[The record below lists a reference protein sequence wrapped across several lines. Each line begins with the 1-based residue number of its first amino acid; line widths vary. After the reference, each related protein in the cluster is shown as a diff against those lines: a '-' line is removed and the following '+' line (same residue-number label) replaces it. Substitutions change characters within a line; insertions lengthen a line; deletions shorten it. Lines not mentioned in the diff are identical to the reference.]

1 MPEATPSAEFD
12 FPLLR
17 TCPYAPPAEYPAHR
31 ATGAP
36 APGRLYNGRR
46 VWLITRHD
54 QARAILGD
62 ARFSSDIT
70 NPGYPMYAEAF
81 EGSRAFPMLFT
92 MDPPQH
98 TVQRKAVVSEFTLRR
113 AEQLRPAMQRKADEL
128 IDAMLA
134 GGNEADLVTAF
145 AEPFSGTITCWA
157 LGMEYADM
165 QAWLLDQREVRR
177 QATSAVDTAQVGD
190 EVATRMIALQQYFL
204 RFIDDKQENPG
215 DDPTSRVIEKH
226 VKTGTISRTELANL
240 CFLIFIA
247 GQSPVQAM
255 LTAGVGLLLENPDQV
270 DLLRDDPAVLPGAVD
285 EMMRLISPLDLMPRV
300 ALEDVEVGGQLIRA
314 GEGVVVA
321 NGAANRDPA
330 DYPEPDRLDVRR
342 SGRGHLAFGTGIHHC
357 LGANLTRI
365 GLEVAYGTL
374 FRRLPGLKLTLPVEE
389 FYDRPGWHPEVERM
403 PVTW

>member
-1 MPEATPSAEFD
+1 MSEATTPADIE

-17 TCPYAPPAEYPAHR
+17 KCPYAPPEEYRSMR

-36 APGRLYNGRR
+36 APGRLYSGKR

-54 QARAILGD
+54 QARAVLND

-70 NPGYPMYAEAF
+70 NPGYPIYAEAF
-81 EGSRAFPMLFT
+81 EASRAFPMLFT

-98 TVQRKAVVSEFTLRR
+98 SVQRKSVVSEFTLRR
-113 AEQLRPAMQRKADEL
+113 AELLRPQMQRKADEL
-128 IDAMLA
+128 IDAMEA
-134 GGNEADLVTAF
+134 RGNEADLVAAF

-165 QAWLLDQREVRR
+165 QAWLLDSREVKEK
-177 QATSAVDTAQVGD
+177 AISVVDTEQVGN
-190 EVATRMIALQQYFL
+190 EVADRMVALQQYFL
-204 RFIDDKQENPG
+204 RFIDEKQENPG

-226 VKTGTISRTELANL
+226 VNTGTLSKTELANL

-255 LTAGVGLLLENPDQV
+255 LTAGVGLFLENPDQV
-270 DLLRDDPAVLPGAVD
+270 ELVQEDAGLLPRAVD

-300 ALEDVEVGGQLIRA
+300 ALEDVEVGGLLIRA

-330 DYPEPDRLDVRR
+330 EYPSPDRLDVRR
-342 SGRGHLAFGTGIHHC
+342 TGRGHLAFGSGIHHC
-357 LGANLTRI
+357 LGANLTKI

-374 FRRLPGLKLTLPVEE
+374 FRRLPGLKLAVGELPN
-389 FYDRPGWHPEVERM
+389 RPGWHPEIERM

>member
-1 MPEATPSAEFD
+1 MPDTSSGEAD

-17 TCPYAPPAEYPAHR
+17 KCPYAPPAEYRSMR
-31 ATGAP
+31 ATGVP
-36 APGRLYNGRR
+36 APGRLYNGKR
-46 VWLITRHD
+46 VWLVTRHD
-54 QARAILGD
+54 QARAILND

-70 NPGYPMYAEAF
+70 NPGYPLYAEAF

-98 TVQRKAVVSEFTLRR
+98 SVQRKAVVSEFTLRR
-113 AEQLRPAMQRKADEL
+113 AEILRPDMQRKADEL
-128 IDAMLA
+128 IDAMEA
-134 GGNEADLVTAF
+134 GGGEADLVTAF

-165 QAWLLDQREVRR
+165 QAWLLDQRKVREK
-177 QATSAVDTAQVGD
+177 ATSVVDTAQVGD
-190 EVATRMIALQQYFL
+190 EVANRMVALQQFFL
-204 RFIDDKQENPG
+204 RFIDTKQENPG

-226 VKTGTISRTELANL
+226 VNTGTLSKTELANL

-255 LTAGVGLLLENPDQV
+255 LTAGVGLLLENPGQV
-270 DLLRDDPAVLPGAVD
+270 DLLREDPALVPGAVD

-300 ALEDVEVGGQLIRA
+300 ALQDVEVGGQIIRE

-330 DYPEPDRLDVRR
+330 VYPEPDRLDVRR
-342 SGRGHLAFGTGIHHC
+342 ADRGHLAFGSGIHHC

-374 FRRLPGLKLTLPVEE
+374 FRRLPGLKVALPVEE
-389 FYDRPGWHPEVERM
+389 FYDRPGWHPEIERM